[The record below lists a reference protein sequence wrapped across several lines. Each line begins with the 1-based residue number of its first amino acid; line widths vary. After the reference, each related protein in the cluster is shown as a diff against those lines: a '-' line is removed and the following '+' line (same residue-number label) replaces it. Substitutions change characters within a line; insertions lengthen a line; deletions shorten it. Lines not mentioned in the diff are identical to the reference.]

1 MVMRRLRRWR
11 LAALVCAAVVACAV
25 LLPAGTDEF
34 AAVLVALWLVVP
46 AVTIVHLRPVDVRR
60 REQTTSLFRI
70 SPSRAPPAALALS

>member
-46 AVTIVHLRPVDVRR
+46 A
-60 REQTTSLFRI
+60 
-70 SPSRAPPAALALS
+70 